1 MRDFLRECVRE
12 YWEYELHLPP
22 LPRERLSVRLCVE
35 EIWPKIYWTSLRE
48 NINQGKIRALLMSGK
63 VNREN
68 ETSCLL
74 APASDSSFQVGQK
87 ICKFDR
93 NSI

>member
-1 MRDFLRECVRE
+1 MVRANSNVKE
-12 YWEYELHLPP
+12 D
-22 LPRERLSVRLCVE
+22 
-35 EIWPKIYWTSLRE
+35 
-48 NINQGKIRALLMSGK
+48 INQGKIRALLMSGK
-63 VNREN
+63 ASREN